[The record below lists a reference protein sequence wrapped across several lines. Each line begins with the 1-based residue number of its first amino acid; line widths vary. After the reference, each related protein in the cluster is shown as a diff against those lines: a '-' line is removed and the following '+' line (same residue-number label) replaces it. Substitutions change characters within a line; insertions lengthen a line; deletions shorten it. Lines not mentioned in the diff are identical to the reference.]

1 MSRERLRSACVLL
14 LCLALHTIPLLGQ
27 CSTQTGSSNQGGE
40 PRMAPSNQ
48 RSAWLALAD
57 APRMLQQTRSEII
70 LGFQGQMIY
79 TRTAFPMGTKGLRL
93 QNGVTT
99 PNGLELQQV
108 LASSGLAV
116 RPGDPVIV
124 SLVEVKNDHIHFD
137 INGGAIRRKKWYQHI
152 QISGANGTPVPTSH
166 DEQPMNNLHGSYLD
180 IYFDK
185 YVPEMTVQQFCD
197 ILSSVLDFNA
207 GNKEEAYLNT
217 VPPRAREAILAHQV
231 LVGMNSEMV
240 LRAKGRPPKKIRDRD
255 RDDVYEEWIY
265 GDPPQDVDFIR
276 IVGDEVVRVETIKV
290 NGEKSVRTEKEI
302 FVDRPDKE
310 AESKKEEGR
319 PTHAPSLRRPGE
331 DSDSA
336 PKPADDVNPHPSSS
350 TRGSQD
356 ASGQFRA
363 RRPYAG
369 RVISETIAK
378 LTRHHFNQFSS

>member
-1 MSRERLRSACVLL
+1 
-14 LCLALHTIPLLGQ
+14 
-27 CSTQTGSSNQGGE
+27 
-40 PRMAPSNQ
+40 
-48 RSAWLALAD
+48 
-57 APRMLQQTRSEII
+57 
-70 LGFQGQMIY
+70 
-79 TRTAFPMGTKGLRL
+79 MGTKGLRL

-240 LRAKGRPPKKIRDRD
+240 LRAKG
-255 RDDVYEEWIY
+255 
-265 GDPPQDVDFIR
+265 
-276 IVGDEVVRVETIKV
+276 
-290 NGEKSVRTEKEI
+290 
-302 FVDRPDKE
+302 
-310 AESKKEEGR
+310 
-319 PTHAPSLRRPGE
+319 
-331 DSDSA
+331 
-336 PKPADDVNPHPSSS
+336 
-350 TRGSQD
+350 
-356 ASGQFRA
+356 
-363 RRPYAG
+363 
-369 RVISETIAK
+369 
-378 LTRHHFNQFSS
+378 